1 MASGGRTGR
10 LALVAT
16 GAIILVVAALLYVF
30 KLVLLPLMVSGLL
43 AFLLRPVVE
52 RVESLMPWR
61 SRWPNLSRLS
71 SILLIY
77 IVTLGVIAGSLLL
90 IVPPL
95 YQETVKFIESIPA
108 LYADIE
114 TTAEQWNQQLVVR
127 IPQEIRQRVQDALA
141 RAGDALMV
149 EIQDVIAGTV
159 RSVPGIFTVII
170 GLAAIPILLFYLMKD
185 RETLAEGM
193 YGPFPSAIQPHL
205 SNIIDIAGQVI
216 GSYIR
221 AQLTLGFVVGSMA
234 FVGLSLLE
242 IEFAVLLG
250 IVAGITE
257 LIPII
262 GPWLGAIAGILVT
275 LATAPEKVLWVIL
288 LYLGIQILE
297 NVLLVPRVQGNA
309 LNIHPLWMIVIIL
322 VGAQIAGLW
331 GVILGPP
338 LVAAGKGVISYFA
351 NQWNRPTP
359 SLEVESVDGRR
370 KPFTEEPITVE
381 SIRPRED
388 GQTDQKE

>member
-1 MASGGRTGR
+1 MASGGWTGR
-10 LALVAT
+10 LALIST
-16 GAIILVVAALLYVF
+16 GAIILVVAALFYVF
-30 KLVLLPLMVSGLL
+30 KLVLLPLIVSGLL

-61 SRWPNLSRLS
+61 SRWPNLSRIS

-77 IVTLGVIAGSLLL
+77 IATLGIIAGFLLL
-90 IVPPL
+90 IIPPL
-95 YQETVKFIESIPA
+95 YQETVKFIESVPA
-108 LYADIE
+108 LYSDIE
-114 TTAEQWNQQLVVR
+114 TTVEQWNQWFIGR
-127 IPQEIRQRVQDALA
+127 IPEDIRQRVQESLA
-141 RAGDALMV
+141 RAGDVLMV
-149 EIQDVIAGTV
+149 EIQGIITGTV
-159 RSVPGIFTVII
+159 RAVPGIFTIVI
-170 GLAAIPILLFYLMKD
+170 GLVAIPILLFYLMKD
-185 RETLAEGM
+185 PETLAEGM
-193 YGPFPSAIQPHL
+193 YTSLPSAIRPHL
-205 SNIIDIAGQVI
+205 HNIADIVGQAI
-216 GSYIR
+216 GSYVR

-322 VGAQIAGLW
+322 IGSQIAGLW

-338 LVAAGKGVISYFA
+338 LVAAGKGVVSYFS
-351 NQWNRPTP
+351 NQWNRPRP
-359 SLEVESVDGRR
+359 SPEIEFVDGHRE
-370 KPFTEEPITVE
+370 PFTGQPVSVE
-381 SIRPRED
+381 SIRLRED
-388 GQTDQKE
+388 AQPDQKE

>member
-61 SRWPNLSRLS
+61 SRWSNLSRLS

-90 IVPPL
+90 IVPPV

-193 YGPFPSAIQPHL
+193 YGPFPSAIRPHL

-322 VGAQIAGLW
+322 VGAHIAGLW

-338 LVAAGKGVISYFA
+338 LVAAGKGVVSYFA
-351 NQWNRPTP
+351 NQWNRPMP